1 MSCEKLKQTLEVTSD
16 NGCFATATSAKEGG
30 KKFSFYNRSNKSI
43 CRVHIDD
50 CLITDKTI
58 KKCDYFFSVK
68 EDESYFLVEFKGIA
82 VDEAIQQ
89 ILSTYEIVNEKIK
102 SDAQNFKGVIVSSS
116 VPSATEQ
123 RFRKLQ
129 ERCFKEKR
137 LKIIKTHIK
146 HTEKV

>member
-1 MSCEKLKQTLEVTSD
+1 MSCEKLKQTLEIAPD
-16 NGCFATATSAKEGG
+16 NKCFATASSAKEGG
-30 KKFSFYNRSNKSI
+30 KKFSFLNNSNKSI
-43 CRVHIDD
+43 CHVHIDN

-68 EDESYFLVEFKGIA
+68 EDHSYYLVEFKGIA

-89 ILSTYEIVNEKIK
+89 IISTYEIINEKIK
-102 SDAQNFKGVIVSSS
+102 SDAQNFKGIIISSS

-137 LKIIKTHIK
+137 LKIIKTHIQ
-146 HTEKV
+146 HREKI